1 MKISDRASD
10 RISNLSV
17 LCVLLVIVQHI
28 PIGPLFTDHIGIFTG
43 LAVPVFFVISGF
55 FFASHAE
62 SSSWWR
68 DGLRKRVHTLLI
80 PYLIANVLWY
90 LADSALSGR
99 TIGIHGF
106 CVGLG
111 LDLRARPAD
120 GPLWYMRGLMI
131 FMVLAGPLY
140 GLIRRA
146 RGMAVSVVLILLLGA
161 MTCRQVATTDSEG
174 LAEFLKYGFNVQ
186 GLFCF
191 TVGMVIRRY
200 EMKIKVPSTGHFLL
214 LLLAVLSLA
223 VYFVGGFRGIDGLMV
238 VAMMAVAY
246 LLWVVMPHVGA
257 HNVFQRNLFAIY
269 LYHVPV
275 IACVQYAYR
284 TFVRSAS
291 GMSTFEWVALNGVQF
306 LLCIGFPIL
315 VSEAMKKAEPK
326 RRENLLRW
334 KVIRKA

>member
-10 RISNLSV
+10 RIFNLSV
-17 LCVLLVIVQHI
+17 LCMLLVIVQHI
-28 PIGPLFTDHIGIFTG
+28 PLGPLFTDHIGIFTG
-43 LAVPVFFVISGF
+43 LAVPVFFMISGF
-55 FFASHAE
+55 FFVSHAE
-62 SSSWWR
+62 SSSWWW

-80 PYLIANVLWY
+80 PYLVANVLWY

-99 TIGIHGF
+99 AVGIRGF

-111 LDLRARPAD
+111 LDLSERPAD

-146 RGMAVSVVLILLLGA
+146 KGMAVSVVLILLLGA
-161 MTCRQVATTDSEG
+161 MACRQVAATTASED

-191 TVGMVIRRY
+191 TVGMVISRY
-200 EMKIKVPSTGHFLL
+200 EMKIKVPSTGHFLF

-223 VYFVGGFRGIDGLMV
+223 VYFIGGFRRIDGLMV

-246 LLWVVMPHVGA
+246 LLWAVMPRAGA
-257 HNVFQRNLFAIY
+257 RNVFKRNLFAVY
-269 LYHVPV
+269 LYHAPV
-275 IACVQYAYR
+275 IAGVQYAYKA
-284 TFVRSAS
+284 FVRSDS
-291 GMSTFEWVALNGVQF
+291 GMSTVEWMVLNGVEF

-315 VSEAMKKAEPK
+315 VSEALK
-326 RRENLLRW
+326 RWRPNVAR
-334 KVIRKA
+334 VCFGGR

>member
-17 LCVLLVIVQHI
+17 LCMLLVIVQHI
-28 PIGPLFTDHIGIFTG
+28 PLGPLFTDHIGIFTG
-43 LAVPVFFVISGF
+43 LAVPVFFMISGF
-55 FFASHAE
+55 FFVSHAE

-68 DGLRKRVHTLLI
+68 DGLCKRVYTLLI

-90 LADSALSGR
+90 LADSVLSGR
-99 TIGIHGF
+99 AVGIHGF

-111 LDLRARPAD
+111 LDLSERPAV

-146 RGMAVSVVLILLLGA
+146 KGATASVVLILLLGA
-161 MTCRQVATTDSEG
+161 MACRQVAAMTASED
-174 LAEFLKYGFNVQ
+174 LADFLKYGFNVQ
-186 GLFCF
+186 GLFFF
-191 TVGMVIRRY
+191 TVGMAISRY
-200 EMKIKVPSTGHFLL
+200 EMRIKVPSTGHFLL

-223 VYFVGGFRGIDGLMV
+223 VYFIGGFRMLDGLMV

-246 LLWVVMPHVGA
+246 LLWAVLPHIGSR
-257 HNVFQRNLFAIY
+257 NVFKRNLFAVY
-269 LYHVPV
+269 LYHAPV

-284 TFVRSAS
+284 TFVRSDS
-291 GMSTFEWVALNGVQF
+291 GMSTVEWIVLNGVEF

-315 VSEAMKKAEPK
+315 VSEALK
-326 RRENLLRW
+326 RWSPNVARICFGGR
-334 KVIRKA
+334 